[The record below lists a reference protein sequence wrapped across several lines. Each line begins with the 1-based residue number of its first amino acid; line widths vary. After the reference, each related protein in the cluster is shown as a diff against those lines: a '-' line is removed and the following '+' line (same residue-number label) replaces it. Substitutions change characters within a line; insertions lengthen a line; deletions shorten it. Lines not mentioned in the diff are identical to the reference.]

1 MTAVGLLVLLL
12 AAQPVVASHASCPS
26 ARDIASQLAVLMPE
40 NAQPGTVVVSAT
52 ADGLL
57 IDLRPDNPT
66 FAALR
71 TVTVGDDC
79 DERARV
85 TAVVISTWWPLVGA
99 DPRSNDAVGARTATP
114 IVVET
119 PPRTLYLAAG
129 AFASVTG
136 DGPAPGARVEVA
148 WLPSR
153 AHGFGV
159 RASTSYTAARQ
170 VGLGRGQ
177 ASWNRATAELGP
189 SLSRGHFRL
198 DAGAAL
204 GRLWIDG
211 EGYDQGQSS
220 QGNTIGMAVGAR
232 AEWPWGRLA
241 PWIEMRGLLWPQ
253 AQSIYVLDAN
263 TGQRTSHPLPRTE
276 LQLGGGIAL
285 GF

>member
-1 MTAVGLLVLLL
+1 MTAAGLLVLLL
-12 AAQPVVASHASCPS
+12 GAQPVIASHASCPS
-26 ARDIASQLAVLMPE
+26 ARDIASQLSVLMPE

-57 IDLRPDNPT
+57 IDLRPENPT

-99 DPRSNDAVGARTATP
+99 EPRSNDAVAARVATP

-119 PPRTLYLAAG
+119 PARTLRLAAG

-136 DGPAPGARVEVA
+136 DGAAPGGRVEIT
-148 WLPSR
+148 WLPKQAR
-153 AHGFGV
+153 GFGL
-159 RASTSYTAARQ
+159 RASTSYAGARE
-170 VGLGRGQ
+170 VALGRGQ
-177 ASWNRATAELGP
+177 ASWSRATAELGP
-189 SLSRGHFRL
+189 SLSLGNLGF
-198 DAGAAL
+198 DAGAVL
-204 GRLWIDG
+204 GRLWIGG
-211 EGYDQGQSS
+211 EGFDQQQSS
-220 QGNTIGMAVGAR
+220 QGNTIGMTVGAR

-241 PWIEMRGLLWPQ
+241 PWIEARGLLWPQ
-253 AQSIYVLDAN
+253 SQSVYVLDAS
-263 TGQRTSHPLPRTE
+263 TGQRTSHALPRAE

-285 GF
+285 AF

>member
-1 MTAVGLLVLLL
+1 
-12 AAQPVVASHASCPS
+12 
-26 ARDIASQLAVLMPE
+26 MPE
-40 NAQPGTVVVSAT
+40 NAQPGTVVVSTT

-57 IDLRPDNPT
+57 IDLRPENPT

-99 DPRSNDAVGARTATP
+99 ESRSNEAALARSATP

-119 PPRTLYLAAG
+119 SARPLRLAAA
-129 AFASVTG
+129 AFVSVTG
-136 DGPAPGARVEVA
+136 DGSAPGGRIEVA

-153 AHGFGV
+153 ARGFGL
-159 RASTSYTAARQ
+159 RASTSYTAARE
-170 VGLGRGQ
+170 VALGRGQ
-177 ASWNRATAELGP
+177 ASWSRATAELGP
-189 SLSRGHFRL
+189 SLSLRRFRL
-198 DAGAAL
+198 DAGATL
-204 GRLWIDG
+204 GRLWIGG
-211 EGYDQGQSS
+211 EGFDQKQSS
-220 QGNTIGMAVGAR
+220 QGNTIGMTVGAR

-253 AQSIYVLDAN
+253 AQSIY
-263 TGQRTSHPLPRTE
+263 TSHALPRAE

-285 GF
+285 AF